1 MRRRINTGI
10 GMGEKFLEA
19 AVFIPIQP
27 YFHSLVEVVMDLN
40 SLKFTLR

>member
-10 GMGEKFLEA
+10 AMGEKFLEA
-19 AVFIPIQP
+19 AIFISIHP

-40 SLKFTLR
+40 SLKSTLR